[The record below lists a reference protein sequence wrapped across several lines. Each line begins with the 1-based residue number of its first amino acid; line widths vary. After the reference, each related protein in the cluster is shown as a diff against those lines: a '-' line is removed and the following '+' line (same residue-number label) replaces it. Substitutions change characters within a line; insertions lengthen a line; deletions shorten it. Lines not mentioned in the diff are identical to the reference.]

1 MKSEVPFG
9 ANSLSNLLDFTT
21 SLMSPIPVGVNL
33 ACNLHNYLPMQFH
46 LGILHKNAVSLGH
59 STQKCSITL
68 GKDRCCIYMRSQD
81 KGSWLQSWWQMLCPE
96 VLWGCPSGRALLS
109 DPQTEKCCCTDA
121 TDTNMLSDGMQISFL
136 FPQNSLLDGDKW
148 QQEEMPRQ
156 GQLAAKLVAD
166 ALP

>member
-46 LGILHKNAVSLGH
+46 LGILHKNAVSLGN

-81 KGSWLQSWWQMLCPE
+81 KGSWLQSWWQKLCPE
-96 VLWGCPSGRALLS
+96 VLWGCPSGRALR
-109 DPQTEKCCCTDA
+109 A
-121 TDTNMLSDGMQISFL
+121 TL
-136 FPQNSLLDGDKW
+136 LLDSC
-148 QQEEMPRQ
+148 
-156 GQLAAKLVAD
+156 
-166 ALP
+166 LPLKAYDRVPFGASSPERPAN